1 MVAVALGAAR
11 GPRARMS
18 ELLNQGGLLG
28 AATALGVLLAELR
41 RWRSQRMRRT
51 GNVAQTDADDV
62 WAEARELRGQLWQ
75 EIEECRAERDQARR
89 ERDHNRA
96 SIERLTRQV
105 TKLEWEVAALQAA
118 NPEDPK

>member
-1 MVAVALGAAR
+1 
-11 GPRARMS
+11 MS

-62 WAEARELRGQLWQ
+62 WAEAHELRGQLRQ